1 MKEID
6 YKVNKSGFI
15 SCESDDVVGHKIY
28 DGDVEDILYGIK
40 NDISLGKIISMNVE
54 KVDNFESFCS
64 VDFNFSITM
73 FDKLGEE
80 YICNFDMNGLSKKQ
94 YQEFLSLEK
103 FANCKRI
110 KRRVEKY
117 KHKNFETFGGILKK
131 NLYKNMRVLSSFI
144 LKTAVATLLCSIACA
159 PLSDLSLNLYL
170 GSVAIPPAIF
180 TLASVVLS
188 SKSLIESVSEY
199 NKIKKKKVEDDEKN
213 ESESKDLSKDDR
225 VSLKNEIVEK
235 VKEIRS
241 LMSNLDNESATYYRM
256 ELVDRINSYT
266 NNLDVKPKNSDDVIL
281 KMDSSISSEIQ
292 FLLYLDTFK
301 DEILKQI
308 KKESY
313 KKSIDD
319 LKEQIILDDKAKTGE
334 VDDTVLDD
342 IIEDMGGFAL
352 SRKQK

>member
-1 MKEID
+1 M
-6 YKVNKSGFI
+6 
-15 SCESDDVVGHKIY
+15 
-28 DGDVEDILYGIK
+28 
-40 NDISLGKIISMNVE
+40 
-54 KVDNFESFCS
+54 
-64 VDFNFSITM
+64 
-73 FDKLGEE
+73 
-80 YICNFDMNGLSKKQ
+80 
-94 YQEFLSLEK
+94 
-103 FANCKRI
+103 
-110 KRRVEKY
+110 
-117 KHKNFETFGGILKK
+117 
-131 NLYKNMRVLSSFI
+131 
-144 LKTAVATLLCSIACA
+144 
-159 PLSDLSLNLYL
+159 
-170 GSVAIPPAIF
+170 
-180 TLASVVLS
+180 
-188 SKSLIESVSEY
+188 ESVSEE
-199 NKIKKKKVEDDEKN
+199 NKIKKKKVGDDEKN

-292 FLLYLDTFK
+292 FLLYLDTLK

-319 LKEQIILDDKAKTGE
+319 LDEQIILDDKVKTGE

>member
-256 ELVDRINSYT
+256 ELVDKINSYT

-292 FLLYLDTFK
+292 FLLYLDTLK

>member
-117 KHKNFETFGGILKK
+117 KHKNFETFGGVLKK

-281 KMDSSISSEIQ
+281 KMDSSISSERS
-292 FLLYLDTFK
+292 
-301 DEILKQI
+301 E
-308 KKESY
+308 E
-313 KKSIDD
+313 
-319 LKEQIILDDKAKTGE
+319 
-334 VDDTVLDD
+334 
-342 IIEDMGGFAL
+342 
-352 SRKQK
+352 RR

>member
-1 MKEID
+1 MKEVD
-6 YKVNKSGFI
+6 YKVNKNGFI
-15 SCESDDVVGHKIY
+15 TYESDDIVGHKTY
-28 DGDVEDILYGIK
+28 DGDVDDILYGIK
-40 NDISLGKIISMNVE
+40 SDISLGKIISMNVE
-54 KVDNFESFCS
+54 KVDHFESLCS

-80 YICNFDMNGLSKKQ
+80 YICNFDMKGLSKKQ

-117 KHKNFETFGGILKK
+117 KHKNFETFSGILKK

-180 TLASVVLS
+180 TLTSLVLS
-188 SKSLIESVSEY
+188 SKSLIESITEY
-199 NKIKKKKVEDDEKN
+199 NKIRNKKIEETERN
-213 ESESKDLSKDDR
+213 ESESKNLSKDDK

-235 VKEIRS
+235 VKEIRDLIS
-241 LMSNLDNESATYYRM
+241 ELDNESATYYRK
-256 ELVDRINSYT
+256 ELLDRINVYT
-266 NNLDVKPKNSDDVIL
+266 NNLDIKPKNSNDVVL
-281 KMDSSISSEIQ
+281 KLDSSINSEVQ
-292 FLLYLDTFK
+292 FILYLDTLK
-301 DEILKQI
+301 DEILKQVR
-308 KKESY
+308 KENY

-319 LKEQIILDDKAKTGE
+319 LKDQIILDDKMKSDQ
-334 VDDTVLDD
+334 VDDTILDD
-342 IIEDMGGFAL
+342 IIENMDGFAL

>member
-292 FLLYLDTFK
+292 FLLYLDTLK

-319 LKEQIILDDKAKTGE
+319 LKEQIILDDKVKTGE

>member
-6 YKVNKSGFI
+6 YKVNKNGFI

-241 LMSNLDNESATYYRM
+241 LMSNLDNEFATYYRM

-292 FLLYLDTFK
+292 FLLYLDTLK

-319 LKEQIILDDKAKTGE
+319 LKEQIILDDKVKTGE

>member
-292 FLLYLDTFK
+292 FLLYLDTLK

>member
-1 MKEID
+1 MK
-6 YKVNKSGFI
+6 
-15 SCESDDVVGHKIY
+15 
-28 DGDVEDILYGIK
+28 
-40 NDISLGKIISMNVE
+40 
-54 KVDNFESFCS
+54 
-64 VDFNFSITM
+64 
-73 FDKLGEE
+73 
-80 YICNFDMNGLSKKQ
+80 GLSKKQ

-180 TLASVVLS
+180 KLASVVLS

-292 FLLYLDTFK
+292 FLLYLDTLK

-319 LKEQIILDDKAKTGE
+319 LKEQIILDDKVKTGE

>member
-1 MKEID
+1 
-6 YKVNKSGFI
+6 
-15 SCESDDVVGHKIY
+15 
-28 DGDVEDILYGIK
+28 
-40 NDISLGKIISMNVE
+40 
-54 KVDNFESFCS
+54 
-64 VDFNFSITM
+64 M

-292 FLLYLDTFK
+292 FLLYLDTLK

-319 LKEQIILDDKAKTGE
+319 LKEQIILDDKVKTGE

>member
-6 YKVNKSGFI
+6 YKVNKNGFI

-180 TLASVVLS
+180 TLTSLVLS
-188 SKSLIESVSEY
+188 SKSLIESITEY
-199 NKIKKKKVEDDEKN
+199 NKIKNKK
-213 ESESKDLSKDDR
+213 
-225 VSLKNEIVEK
+225 I
-235 VKEIRS
+235 
-241 LMSNLDNESATYYRM
+241 
-256 ELVDRINSYT
+256 
-266 NNLDVKPKNSDDVIL
+266 
-281 KMDSSISSEIQ
+281 
-292 FLLYLDTFK
+292 
-301 DEILKQI
+301 
-308 KKESY
+308 
-313 KKSIDD
+313 
-319 LKEQIILDDKAKTGE
+319 GE
-334 VDDTVLDD
+334 T
-342 IIEDMGGFAL
+342 
-352 SRKQK
+352 